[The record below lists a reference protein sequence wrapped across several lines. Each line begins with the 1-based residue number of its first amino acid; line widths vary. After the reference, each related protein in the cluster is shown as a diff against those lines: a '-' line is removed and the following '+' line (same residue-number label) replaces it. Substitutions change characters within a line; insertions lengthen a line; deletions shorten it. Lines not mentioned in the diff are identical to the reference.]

1 MTITTKRNSFYTRQD
16 AMDWI
21 GGAEH
26 IITERAS
33 ESHGIESVYYEVT
46 VFIKNA

>member
-1 MTITTKRNSFYTRQD
+1 MTLTTKRNSFYTRQD
-16 AMDWI
+16 AMDWV

-26 IITERAS
+26 IITEQVT

-46 VFIKNA
+46 IFIQNA